1 MLARVFSACL
11 AGVEAALVRVEVDVS
26 QGLPTFATVGL
37 PDPAVR
43 ESRERVR
50 TAIRNSGFAF
60 PLERV
65 TVNLAPADVR
75 KEGVSFDLPIALGLL
90 AATGAVNPERL
101 AGLLVALRHFGR
113 DGGGEHDPD
122 DRLEPGPDRVAARRQ
137 HEVPLLYFRHS
148 SSYPFTQTICFS
160 V

>member
-1 MLARVFSACL
+1 MLGRLFSACL

-37 PDPAVR
+37 PDPAIR

-65 TVNLAPADVR
+65 TVNLARPTCGR
-75 KEGVSFDLPIALGLL
+75 KA
-90 AATGAVNPERL
+90 
-101 AGLLVALRHFGR
+101 
-113 DGGGEHDPD
+113 
-122 DRLEPGPDRVAARRQ
+122 
-137 HEVPLLYFRHS
+137 
-148 SSYPFTQTICFS
+148 
-160 V
+160 